1 MAGKK
6 ILGRKNSQYHSLII
20 RHLETK
26 KPAFWAGYFKA
37 KRELSPNFRQI

>member
-6 ILGRKNSQYHSLII
+6 VLGRKNSQYQSLII
-20 RHLETK
+20 RHLATK

-37 KRELSPNFRQI
+37 KRELLQNFRQI